1 MDVSKETK
9 TRTIKVEDIQ
19 EDHPDRWLREQDGI
33 HIAIP
38 KVPNTMRDT
47 KGRAMYYGDCAA
59 LSFLR
64 NIQELIQGE
73 EELADVAK
81 EISSFSVLAE
91 APPTD
96 GESVLAYSNA
106 NLKDLEDLIQVFFTS
121 TCGMLDI
128 INRATVENL
137 LSRWISG
144 NISVASSSSAVLYLV
159 LAFAAQVRSASALD
173 AHRSRSFFYHGR
185 RIALLELT
193 EYPTIET
200 VQAFS
205 LISLYM
211 LGCCRRDGGYLNLG
225 TAISAAKALG
235 YHRAESTFPQCLEDR
250 RLR

>member
-1 MDVSKETK
+1 
-9 TRTIKVEDIQ
+9 
-19 EDHPDRWLREQDGI
+19 
-33 HIAIP
+33 
-38 KVPNTMRDT
+38 
-47 KGRAMYYGDCAA
+47 
-59 LSFLR
+59 
-64 NIQELIQGE
+64 
-73 EELADVAK
+73 
-81 EISSFSVLAE
+81 
-91 APPTD
+91 
-96 GESVLAYSNA
+96 
-106 NLKDLEDLIQVFFTS
+106 
-121 TCGMLDI
+121 MLDI